1 LLITGGYSPT
11 QDVTLYAIWGSGSY
25 TVTFNATGGTV
36 SPSTAT
42 VSNGTSLSL
51 PTPTRTSYQFDGWI
65 DDLTTPVTEIT
76 GATYTPTA
84 SRTLKARW
92 IQNSLYRVGP
102 YTDFGSITVTNGI
115 GGSFSANNATSSVTV
130 TYPIN
135 ALPAGTIIR
144 GYLVT
149 DPATATPSG
158 VIPIVHNPVIAM
170 VLAWQAPDGTVPSTD
185 TGTAISLTITNDTIK
200 QGAKIYNVL
209 AGVST
214 FVGTATS
221 DGTITVPITDDPLIV
236 VVISKP
242 DEPTSVVA
250 TTGEDAKSVVS
261 WSAPTVDGGAPIT
274 GYTATSSG
282 GQSCVTVTTT
292 CTVTSLANG
301 TAYTFTVRA
310 TNAIGTGVAS
320 LASSPITP
328 SGPTTGGG
336 DSAPTPPVEPAPVSE
351 PKVIPKVE
359 TTTIQAAIN
368 AEMRAAREALQI
380 KVVQEQKNYLDLF
393 SSLTSSGVSASTLI
407 PNQKSG
413 TSLNS
418 KTETISSSQSASVRI
433 PARNLSLSRVVIDEL
448 KSRAIIR
455 VTTTGISVTP
465 VAGFTGTLVV
475 PVVGL
480 VDGVETVVLNKV
492 VVNPAPPVA
501 QSFGPTSIKQST
513 IAWTPSTSQTVGYLV
528 AVNGKKVCQ
537 TSGNSCPL
545 AELIGPKSVVT
556 ITALGNDQT
565 VSIPVVIPYSANA
578 PIPALKVNFALGSSV
593 LSPAQ
598 KREIRSI
605 SQVINTQG
613 FTRLVVNG
621 FTDSRGSVALNKKL
635 SEARAKSV
643 AVFMRTL
650 LPNISIKASAF
661 GPAKPVASND
671 SKSGQAQNRR
681 TEIATW

>member
-1 LLITGGYSPT
+1 
-11 QDVTLYAIWGSGSY
+11 
-25 TVTFNATGGTV
+25 
-36 SPSTAT
+36 
-42 VSNGTSLSL
+42 
-51 PTPTRTSYQFDGWI
+51 
-65 DDLTTPVTEIT
+65 
-76 GATYTPTA
+76 
-84 SRTLKARW
+84 
-92 IQNSLYRVGP
+92 
-102 YTDFGSITVTNGI
+102 
-115 GGSFSANNATSSVTV
+115 
-130 TYPIN
+130 
-135 ALPAGTIIR
+135 
-144 GYLVT
+144 
-149 DPATATPSG
+149 
-158 VIPIVHNPVIAM
+158 
-170 VLAWQAPDGTVPSTD
+170 
-185 TGTAISLTITNDTIK
+185 
-200 QGAKIYNVL
+200 
-209 AGVST
+209 
-214 FVGTATS
+214 
-221 DGTITVPITDDPLIV
+221 
-236 VVISKP
+236 
-242 DEPTSVVA
+242 
-250 TTGEDAKSVVS
+250 
-261 WSAPTVDGGAPIT
+261 
-274 GYTATSSG
+274 
-282 GQSCVTVTTT
+282 
-292 CTVTSLANG
+292 VTSLANG

-328 SGPTTGGG
+328 SGPTISGGN
-336 DSAPTPPVEPAPVSE
+336 TPVESAPVSE
-351 PKVIPKVE
+351 PKVISTVD
-359 TTTIQAAIN
+359 TATVQATLN
-368 AEMRAAREALQI
+368 AEKKMARETLQV
-380 KVVQEQKNYLDLF
+380 KVAKEQKTYLNLF
-393 SSLTSSGVSASTLI
+393 ASITSTSASTTALI
-407 PNQKSG
+407 PNQQEG
-413 TSLNS
+413 VSLNT
-418 KTETISSSQSASVRI
+418 KTESISSSQSANVKISASNI
-433 PARNLSLSRVVIDEL
+433 TILSAVSDEF
-448 KSRAIIR
+448 KSRALIT
-455 VTTTGISVTP
+455 VTSGGISVKP

-671 SKSGQAQNRR
+671 SKSGQAKNRR